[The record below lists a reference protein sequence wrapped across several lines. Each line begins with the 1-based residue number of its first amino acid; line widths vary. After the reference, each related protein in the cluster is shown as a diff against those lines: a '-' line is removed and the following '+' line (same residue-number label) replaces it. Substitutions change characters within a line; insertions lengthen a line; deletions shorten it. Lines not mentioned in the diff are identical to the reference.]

1 MSECQYMM
9 YDFGTLINTDDRTNP
24 GVFDFGT
31 LINTD
36 DRTNPG
42 VSDFGTLINTDDRT
56 NPGVSDFGTL
66 INTDATDLGVYDF
79 RFTINDFRF
88 TMYDSPA
95 VYGWDP
101 IVILP
106 TLDAILPVPPSPR
119 LLVSLSPRLLVSPS
133 PRLLV
138 SLSPLSPSFCYF
150 SIPSLS
156 SIRCCRVSR
165 DSISA
170 SICCSVASSVASPLA
185 FRSSSRRV
193 VSSL

>member
-1 MSECQYMM
+1 M
-9 YDFGTLINTDDRTNP
+9 INTDA
-24 GVFDFGT
+24 
-31 LINTD
+31 
-36 DRTNPG
+36 TNPG
-42 VSDFGTLINTDDRT
+42 VS
-56 NPGVSDFGTL
+56 
-66 INTDATDLGVYDF
+66 DF

-106 TLDAILPVPPSPR
+106 TLDAILPVSPSPC
-119 LLVSLSPRLLVSPS
+119 LPVSPSPCLPVSLSPCLPVSLSPRLLVSPS
-133 PRLLV
+133 PCLPVSPSPCLLV
-138 SLSPLSPSFCYF
+138 SLSPLSPSFRYF